1 MLLFPQMK
9 SCVELFT
16 DFHHFSIIALH
27 GLGAH
32 PDYAWVDRT
41 TAKPVHWLK
50 DEDML
55 PRVVPNS
62 RILRYGYNAKWF
74 GEDSVKSRIKD
85 MAQSFLY
92 SLDNDPERQV
102 FELQTVK
109 GVFQS

>member
-1 MLLFPQMK
+1 MELLTNCCR
-9 SCVELFT
+9 S
-16 DFHHFSIIALH
+16 SIIGLH

-32 PDYAWVDRT
+32 PDYAWIDRT
-41 TAKPVHWLK
+41 TGKQVHWLK

-55 PRVVPNS
+55 PRVVPNA

-92 SLDNDPERQV
+92 SLDNDPDRQV
-102 FELQTVK
+102 FELQAMKQRVPGLTI
-109 GVFQS
+109 